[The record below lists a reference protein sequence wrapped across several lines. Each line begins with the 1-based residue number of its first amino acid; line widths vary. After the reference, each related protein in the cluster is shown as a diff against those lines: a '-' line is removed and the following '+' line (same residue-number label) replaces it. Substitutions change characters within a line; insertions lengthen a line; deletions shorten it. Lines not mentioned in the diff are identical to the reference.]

1 MSGLWNPHAFGVAGK
16 PVGPEVNTLRVY
28 GDVEPPKELVVLAQ
42 QTFAKFCMTER
53 LSFAPNQTQQGFL
66 PDGSKYRIVVVS
78 GTRIMEVTP
87 AETPSIL
94 MDSPAIGVTVAG
106 TRWLLRPPGESRNP
120 LSGRWASEKVAE
132 FKGGVG
138 TTFRTSDGNYFV
150 EGSGGTS
157 RGNKRLTDPLF
168 GMTSSIYL
176 YPQTTHLSARVSDP
190 FIFGGSLEQLKLQG
204 GSLGRRARK
213 LSDTG
218 LAGGNTGVV
227 GREDTTYTMPSSS
240 VGDYW
245 GLLTAHSDKKK
256 VVACRIASDVGS
268 WFFEADNIRQSV
280 EMWRE
285 KDSSGMSDIVAKLHP
300 PAISIKTPDE
310 AGGAAPKYSSWS
322 RGSQANSAII
332 YITYANPGAIIPN
345 APATIT
351 TDGIDYTSS
360 HQYTEECNFNATV
373 TFRRYVDFSGEVRED
388 TLTYEDNSD
397 ISSTGKRG
405 VYGFDD
411 EGYIDSTVFDN
422 ARNIAKTKRT
432 GKLTLHGVRP
442 LTVYEFALDID
453 SGYDGD
459 SRWDYKFSEYAY
471 NNTGG
476 IKGFK
481 YAGSASAAD
490 LSYAKATIQYTIE
503 TVLMHDSQFGV
514 AATVRVAAK
523 TTTDAKKGNPR
534 YTVSSEDEANY
545 PNAYDLAT
553 GRGDGAFPPGAY
565 IDTDTRTDALVVELI
580 FYSQSA
586 KASVPIA
593 VPPQVHEDLLIAMKA
608 LRNEVETLSSRGS
621 ADPLINAGV
630 RQNGYRYEEDVKAVL
645 DVVLGYVSAVS
656 YAKDPKT
663 GAGFFSCTWDDGI
676 SPEVTR
682 NKVVGPWGWAPAA
695 NKTPIANDAKIFSTT
710 SL

>member
-120 LSGRWASEKVAE
+120 LSGRWVSEKVAE

-176 YPQTTHLSARVSDP
+176 YPQTTHLRARVSDP

-218 LAGGNTGVV
+218 IAGGNTGVV

-256 VVACRIASDVGS
+256 IVACRIASDLSS
-268 WFFEADNIRQSV
+268 WFFEADNVRESV
-280 EMWRE
+280 VMWRD
-285 KDSSGMSDIVAKLHP
+285 KDGPGMSGITTMAHP
-300 PAISIKTPDE
+300 ISIAARDPLG
-310 AGGAAPKYSSWS
+310 AGAAAPRFS
-322 RGSQANSAII
+322 RWERDSQENDHLI
-332 YITYANPGAIIPN
+332 YETISNPFYGINPGGQP
-345 APATIT
+345 T
-351 TDGIDYTSS
+351 YTVEGNDSTS
-360 HQYTEECNFNATV
+360 TKEFTEDCIFSGAA
-373 TFRRYVDFSGEVRED
+373 TFRRYIDFSGEVRED
-388 TLTYEDNSD
+388 ALKYEDKSE
-397 ISSTGKRG
+397 ISSKEKSGY
-405 VYGFDD
+405 YGFLSQTYNNFTKY
-411 EGYIDSTVFDN
+411 GNSSTSVN
-422 ARNIAKTKRT
+422 TTRT
-432 GKLTLHGVRP
+432 GTITLFGVRP
-442 LTVYEFALDID
+442 LKVQEFIVEMQVDF
-453 SGYDGD
+453 DGD
-459 SRWDYKFSEYAY
+459 SYWREFFSHYTY
-471 NNTGG
+471 NEFGNINGG
-476 IKGFK
+476 SYG
-481 YAGSASAAD
+481 GTASAAS
-490 LSYAKATIQYTIE
+490 LYTERGKIKYAKETI
-503 TVLMHDSQFGV
+503 LMHDSQFGV
-514 AATVRVAAK
+514 AATLRVAAE
-523 TTTDAKKGNPR
+523 TTLSSQQGYPR
-534 YTVSSEDEANY
+534 ISASAGDQNY
-545 PNAYDLAT
+545 GDIIDLAG
-553 GRGDGAFPPGAY
+553 GRGDGFPPESY
-565 IDTDTRTDALVVELI
+565 INTATRTDKLAVEI
-580 FYSQSA
+580 VFYSPA
-586 KASVPIA
+586 GRASTAIT
-593 VPPQVHEDLLIAMKA
+593 VPPQVHLDLLDAMNK
-608 LRNEVETLSSRGS
+608 LRVELSMIESRGGPDS
-621 ADPLINAGV
+621 AVKSGT
-630 RQNGYRYEEDVKAVL
+630 RQNGYRHEESVKKVL
-645 DVVLGYVSAVS
+645 DGVSDYVAGAS

-663 GAGFFSCTWDDGI
+663 GAGFFSCTWDDG
-676 SPEVTR
+676 VTPVVVR
-682 NKVVGPWGWAPAA
+682 NKVVGPWGWAPAFS
-695 NKTPIANDAKIFSTT
+695 KTPIADGEQVLLTT
-710 SL
+710 SV